1 MAVLSTTVEEFAR
14 NYANSIEADAS
25 SLVLSAYMGTDEFE
39 ARKKAVMDILRRE
52 RMAASVAALP
62 PVPQTKRKKESA

>member
-1 MAVLSTTVEEFAR
+1 MAVLSSSLEEFAR
-14 NYANSIEADAS
+14 DYSNRIESDAASI
-25 SLVLSAYMGTDEFE
+25 VLSAYMGTDEFE